1 MFFAFIN
8 VAYACSIP
16 FLLLTYF
23 VGNKKYQPTIYQL
36 IAVSNHLLIIYS
48 WYLLYKFYQLI
59 QWTLSLNIPLT
70 DNIKNQPIEIS
81 WFQIK
86 FILLIVLPY
95 LFLFKKL
102 AANKWLTIIL
112 LILLQWDVVVDL
124 FQNLIINHHT
134 AGILFY
140 TPYLLFFKILNYI
153 ALFIAVYALLWLLK
167 RLPHQSV
174 K

>member
-16 FLLLTYF
+16 FLLLIYF
-23 VGNKKYQPTIYQL
+23 VCNKKYKPIINNL

-70 DNIKNQPIEIS
+70 NEIKTQPIEIS

-86 FILLIVLPY
+86 FILLIVIPY

-102 AANKWLTIIL
+102 ASNKWLTIIL

-124 FQNLIINHHT
+124 YQNFIFNQHT

-153 ALFIAVYALLWLLK
+153 ALFITVYALFWLLK